1 MIQQDASLH
10 EKAVQ
15 AVATASLPSLRE
27 TDRRAEGRT
36 SGDVTFPPER
46 KPRAH
51 ARVLATPT
59 RNVRVNADLWGA
71 ARTAA
76 DGDMRRIIINGENE
90 VIVLNHRK

>member
-10 EKAVQ
+10 EKAVR
-15 AVATASLPSLRE
+15 AVAT
-27 TDRRAEGRT
+27 
-36 SGDVTFPPER
+36 GDVTFPPER

-59 RNVRVNADLWGA
+59 RNVRVNADLWRA
-71 ARTAA
+71 ARAA
-76 DGDMRRIIINGENE
+76 AGGDMRRIIINGENE